1 MLMSKKQCKAT
12 KRDGEACNAAA
23 SDTGF
28 CFTHD
33 ASRGKQ
39 RAVARRNG
47 GLKRITPHVADASLV
62 TKETRTI
69 KDVMTILDYALQESL
84 VLSNSIQRGRLL
96 VSIAHG
102 FIEALKVGELEQRL
116 DAVEHAL
123 RLRKAEKQQ
132 QEKTHKG
139 RFGR

>member
-1 MLMSKKQCKAT
+1 MLMSKKQCQAA
-12 KRDGEACNAAA
+12 KRDGEPCNAAA
-23 SDTGF
+23 SGTGF

-33 ASRGKQ
+33 ASRGKE

-84 VLSNSIQRGRLL
+84 VLANSIQRGRLL

-102 FIEALKVGELEQRL
+102 FIEALKVGEIEARLE
-116 DAVEHAL
+116 AIEHAL
-123 RLRKAEKQQ
+123 RLRKVENK
-132 QEKTHKG
+132 
-139 RFGR
+139 R

>member
-1 MLMSKKQCKAT
+1 MLMSKKQCQAA
-12 KRDGEACNAAA
+12 KRDGEPCNASAGE
-23 SDTGF
+23 TGF

-33 ASRGKQ
+33 ASRGNE

-84 VLSNSIQRGRLL
+84 ALSNSIQRGRLL

-102 FIEALKVGELEQRL
+102 YIEALKVGEMEQRL
-116 DAVEHAL
+116 EAVEMAL
-123 RLRKAEKQQ
+123 KMRRENS
-132 QEKTHKG
+132 
-139 RFGR
+139 R

>member
-1 MLMSKKQCKAT
+1 MLMSKRQCQAT
-12 KRDGEACNAAA
+12 KQDGEPCNAAA
-23 SDTGF
+23 SGSGF

-33 ASRGKQ
+33 AARGKE
-39 RAVARRNG
+39 RALARRNG

-62 TKETRTI
+62 AKETRTI

-102 FIEALKVGELEQRL
+102 YIEALKVGEIEQRL
-116 DAVEHAL
+116 EAL
-123 RLRKAEKQQ
+123 EMALKMRKENSK
-132 QEKTHKG
+132 
-139 RFGR
+139 

>member
-1 MLMSKKQCKAT
+1 MLMSKKQCQAT
-12 KRDGEACNAAA
+12 KRDGEPCNASAGE
-23 SDTGF
+23 TGF
-28 CFTHD
+28 CFAHD
-33 ASRGKQ
+33 ASRGKE

-62 TKETRTI
+62 TRETRTI

-102 FIEALKVGELEQRL
+102 YIEALKVGEIEQRL
-116 DAVEHAL
+116 EAVEMTL
-123 RLRKAEKQQ
+123 KIRKENS
-132 QEKTHKG
+132 
-139 RFGR
+139 

>member
-1 MLMSKKQCKAT
+1 MIMSKKQCKAT
-12 KRDGEACNAAA
+12 RRDGQACNAAA

-33 ASRGKQ
+33 AARGKQ

-62 TKETRTI
+62 AKETRTI

-102 FIEALKVGELEQRL
+102 YIEALKVGEIEQRL
-116 DAVEHAL
+116 EAL
-123 RLRKAEKQQ
+123 EMALKMRKENSK
-132 QEKTHKG
+132 
-139 RFGR
+139 

>member
-12 KRDGEACNAAA
+12 NRDGAACNAAA

-102 FIEALKVGELEQRL
+102 YIEALKVGEIEQRL
-116 DAVEHAL
+116 EAIEMTLKVRRENS
-123 RLRKAEKQQ
+123 K
-132 QEKTHKG
+132 
-139 RFGR
+139 

>member
-1 MLMSKKQCKAT
+1 MSKKQCQAT
-12 KRDGEACNAAA
+12 KRDGEPCNASAGEA
-23 SDTGF
+23 GF

-33 ASRGKQ
+33 ATKGKE

-102 FIEALKVGELEQRL
+102 YIEALKVGEIEERLE
-116 DAVEHAL
+116 AVEMAL
-123 RLRKAEKQQ
+123 KMRRENAK
-132 QEKTHKG
+132 
-139 RFGR
+139 